1 MINNQNMMM
10 NSPNI
15 SNMNMG
21 EEKKEKKNDQEIIYI
36 IFETN
41 TGNKTININKNA
53 TLKEALKMYCQKMEI
68 SENEIGRRIDFIS
81 NNERLSYLDENIT
94 LGEKR
99 FNDCSR
105 INVVDISNLIGS

>member
-21 EEKKEKKNDQEIIYI
+21 EEKKNDQEIINIVFDY
-36 IFETN
+36 N
-41 TGNKTININKNA
+41 TGNKIININKNA

>member
-1 MINNQNMMM
+1 MRL
-10 NSPNI
+10 
-15 SNMNMG
+15 
-21 EEKKEKKNDQEIIYI
+21 EEELI
-36 IFETN
+36 
-41 TGNKTININKNA
+41 
-53 TLKEALKMYCQKMEI
+53 LLV
-68 SENEIGRRIDFIS
+68 